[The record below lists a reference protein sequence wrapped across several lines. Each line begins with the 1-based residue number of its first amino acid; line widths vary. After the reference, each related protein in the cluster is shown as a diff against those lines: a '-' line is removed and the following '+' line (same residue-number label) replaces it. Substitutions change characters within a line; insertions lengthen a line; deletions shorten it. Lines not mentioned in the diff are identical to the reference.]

1 VRSLRAPRSPRDLAD
16 RLDAVVVDYY
26 SGDALARCVESL
38 RRAGTASVVVVDNA
52 VPPGRAH
59 KALGAGRDVPGH
71 GVSPH
76 EVLVVEPGANLGYGS
91 GANRGAAACGAEV
104 LVVSNPDVVVD
115 VDALNQLVAALD
127 ADAGLAIVGPRVLE
141 PGGKRYPSA
150 RRFPSLVDGAG
161 HALAG
166 LLAPGNRFT
175 RRYRMEDENP
185 ETTTK
190 VDWVSGSFMVMRRQ
204 AFDELGGFDE
214 AYFMY
219 GEDVDLCWRAHMAG
233 WGVAYVPSATV
244 THRGGLTTGRTPYR
258 MLASHHRSALRFA
271 GRTLSGPRRLAL
283 PAVALALGGRL
294 AFQVV
299 RQATA
304 TLERDASGL
313 ERDQQDLEKDSS
325 GLERD
330 RSGGAT
336 GTVLADG

>member
-1 VRSLRAPRSPRDLAD
+1 MARCSPSCAFASDGVAEALTASIASIGSPPRDLAD

-26 SGDALARCVESL
+26 SGEALGRCVESL
-38 RRAGTASVVVVDNA
+38 HRAGAASVVVVDNA

-59 KALGAGRDVPGH
+59 KALGTGH
-71 GVSPH
+71 D
-76 EVLVVEPGANLGYGS
+76 VLVVEPGTNLGYGS

-115 VDALNQLVAALD
+115 VDALNQLVQALD
-127 ADAGLAIVGPRVLE
+127 ADKGLAIVGPRVLE

-233 WGVAYVPSATV
+233 WGVAYVPCATV
-244 THRGGLTTGRTPYR
+244 THHGGLTTRRTPYR

-271 GRTLSGPRRLAL
+271 GRTLSGPSRLAL
-283 PAVALALGGRL
+283 PAVAVTLGGRL
-294 AFQVV
+294 AFEVA
-299 RQATA
+299 RQAIS
-304 TLERDASGL
+304 TLERDPSG
-313 ERDQQDLEKDSS
+313 SS
-325 GLERD
+325 
-330 RSGGAT
+330 T